1 MSGTAS
7 NSAPGKTGTDAERS
21 TDKKGP
27 YRSAEARPDDPAWWA
42 ELDARMAALGIAPPP
57 DDLDEPDDDA
67 PPEPR
72 DRAII
77 DSIWFPQSPTLAA
90 VAEGPLQPPSWW
102 DEAPTEPDPFLA
114 QLDRLN
120 DDLDAHPDC
129 STIEH
134 MATRDRA
141 TGKVV
146 GVGYSFSPL
155 EHAYTSG
162 APAELIVEAERV
174 TAFIGERGTR
184 GYRHRAIRMAH
195 QVRKLNRQLARYNGL
210 NRTLGTVTV
219 LWPLSSPLRRVA
231 AARLALA
238 AAAGATHRATTS
250 KAGPNAP
257 PGSGHD
263 PPPLD
268 SATVAP
274 LLRTGPPALRV
285 RVAA

>member
-1 MSGTAS
+1 
-7 NSAPGKTGTDAERS
+7 
-21 TDKKGP
+21 
-27 YRSAEARPDDPAWWA
+27 
-42 ELDARMAALGIAPPP
+42 MAARGITPPP
-57 DDLDEPDDDA
+57 EHHPDDDA

-77 DSIWFPQSPTLAA
+77 DRLWFPDSPTVTAIA
-90 VAEGPLQPPSWW
+90 DGPAQPPSWW
-102 DEAPTEPDPFLA
+102 DELDAELEAAGIEPVTPTGPDPFVA

-120 DDLDAHPDC
+120 DDLNAHPEC
-129 STIEH
+129 STLDH

-146 GVGYSFSPL
+146 GVGYTFSPL
-155 EHAYTSG
+155 EHAYSSG
-162 APAELIVEAERV
+162 APAELIVHAERV
-174 TAFIGERGTR
+174 TAFIGERGSR

-210 NRTLGTVTV
+210 SRTLGTVTV
-219 LWPLSSPLRRVA
+219 LWPLSSPLRRVT

-238 AAAGATHRATTS
+238 AAASAAHRATTS

-274 LLRTGPPALRV
+274 LLRTGPPAPRV